1 MYLNCRI
8 RIPDTGGKI
17 SVKTIDGTP
26 YVYIERGRTYN
37 KEKQYTEPKRTC
49 IGKRDKEQPAFMYPN
64 EKFLKFFPRELLPIE
79 KDTQFRSGCLHI
91 GAYIVIRKIISDYH
105 LDEMIGRIIGQDA
118 GLFLDLAAYS
128 IITEDNAGQYYPDYA
143 YNHALFTEN
152 MHIYSD
158 SKVSDFL
165 QHVTVDQRIK
175 FLNEWNAKRDHREK
189 IYISYDAT
197 DKISQAG
204 DIDMVELGH
213 SKNDKEEDIFNYSIA
228 YDRDNREPLY
238 YEAYPGSIADV
249 SQLQITLKKAKSYG
263 YEHIGFILD
272 RGYFCKENIEFMDE
286 NGYDFVLM
294 VKGMKALVSEIV
306 LEVQG
311 KFENDRKNSIRA
323 FKVSGITVK
332 RKLYATDKKERYF
345 HIYYDDG
352 RKARDRESFEDKID
366 RMHNLLKKCMGE
378 AVHPKGEYEKYFDLI
393 FWHPGQEDEKF
404 MSCAEKIGI
413 INRQIKLC
421 GYFVIVTSAK
431 MTAEEALILYKS
443 RDGSEKTFRGD
454 KSYLG
459 ARAERVYSNESIDT
473 KIFIGFVATIIR
485 SRMYVL
491 LTEEVARMEKKQNY
505 MTVPAA
511 LKELEKIEMLKGA
524 DNEYNLD
531 YAVTAT
537 QKAILKAFDMTAEN
551 IHNQARD
558 ISSDLLRIE
567 MEAIEA
573 EAVKRKAKLEGSMQQ

>member
-1 MYLNCRI
+1 MYLNCRVK
-8 RIPDTGGKI
+8 IPDTGGNI
-17 SVKTIDGTP
+17 SVKTINGTP
-26 YVYIERGRTYN
+26 YVYLERGRTYDR
-37 KEKQYTEPKRTC
+37 EKKYNTPKRTC
-49 IGKRDKEQPAFMYPN
+49 IGKRDMEQPAFMFPN
-64 EKFLKFFPRELLPIE
+64 EKFLKFFPRELLPFE
-79 KDTQFRSGCLHI
+79 RDTQFRSGCLHI
-91 GAYIVIRKIISDYH
+91 GAFVVIRKIISDYQ

-143 YNHALFTEN
+143 YNHAMFTDN
-152 MHIYSD
+152 MRIYSD

-165 QHVTVDQRIK
+165 QEVTIDQRIR

-189 IYISYDAT
+189 IYISNDAT
-197 DKISQAG
+197 NKESQAG
-204 DIDMVELGH
+204 DIDIVELGH
-213 SKNDKEEDIFNYSIA
+213 SKNDVETDIFNYSIA
-228 YDRDNREPLY
+228 YDRNNREPLF
-238 YEAYPGSIADV
+238 YEAYPGSIPDV
-249 SQLQITLKKAKSYG
+249 SQLQHTLKKAKSYG
-263 YEHIGFILD
+263 YEHVGFILD
-272 RGYFCKENIEFMDE
+272 RGYFCKENIEFMDD
-286 NGYDFVLM
+286 NGYDFVIM
-294 VKGMKALVSEIV
+294 VKGMKSLVSGLI

-311 KFENDRKNSIRA
+311 SFENDRKNSIRA
-323 FKVSGITVK
+323 FKVSGTTVK

-352 RKARDRESFEDKID
+352 KKAKERETFEEKID
-366 RMHNLLKKCMGE
+366 RMGRKLKECMGE
-378 AVHPKGEYEKYFDLI
+378 PIHPGGDYKTYFDLI
-393 FWHPGQEDEKF
+393 YWHEGQPDEVF
-404 MSCAEKIGI
+404 MSAMERTEV
-413 INRQIKLC
+413 INRSIRLC
-421 GYFVIVTSAK
+421 GYFAIVTSEK

-443 RDGSEKTFRGD
+443 RDGSEKTFCAD

-485 SRMYVL
+485 SRIYVL
-491 LTEEVARMEKKQNY
+491 LREEIARMEKKQNY

-537 QKAILKAFDMTAEN
+537 QKAILNAFDMTADN
-551 IHNQARD
+551 IYRQARE
-558 ISSDLLRIE
+558 ISSDLMRIE

-573 EAVKRKAKLEGSMQQ
+573 KAGRKTDFEGSVRP